1 MGDRLEE
8 ADIHNTARTQRC
20 SERWAGQANYR
31 DLQTAGYEAATR
43 EAYEASA
50 SRRLKI
56 RCPRATHSSSN
67 RTPHNLRRL
76 CKATRSQWLILRGV
90 PPAVQNLYEITKL
103 DTSDSL
109 GGRDSLGGCSLSGPP
124 HADSIIASNT
134 AAARTPARDLPA
146 KQGKSFKLPNMT
158 FPNHQQ

>member
-1 MGDRLEE
+1 MGDSREE

-20 SERWAGQANYR
+20 SERRAGQAGYR

-56 RCPRATHSSSN
+56 RCPLATHSSSN

-76 CKATRSQWLILRGV
+76 CKATRSKWLILRGV
-90 PPAVQNLYEITKL
+90 PPAVQNLYDNTKL
-103 DTSDSL
+103 DTSNSLGGKDSL
-109 GGRDSLGGCSLSGPP
+109 GDCSLSEPP
-124 HADSIIASNT
+124 HADSAISSNT
-134 AAARTPARDLPA
+134 AAADLPREIC
-146 KQGKSFKLPNMT
+146 
-158 FPNHQQ
+158 QQN